1 MVGDIKIPRRL
12 HYSKAQNLMKK
23 YLLLICLVF
32 AMSPFLIAQQEDTQE
47 EKIEQELKE
56 GLSEVKESLK
66 QLEIP
71 EMDLEKIV
79 QEIEKVMPSQE
90 QLTSAKAIMIDAVEE
105 IEKIDLEP
113 LMGVL
118 QDLKSIF
125 EEHANSLSKT
135 KKI

>member
-1 MVGDIKIPRRL
+1 
-12 HYSKAQNLMKK
+12 
-23 YLLLICLVF
+23 
-32 AMSPFLIAQQEDTQE
+32 MSPFLIAQQEDTQE

>member
-1 MVGDIKIPRRL
+1 VVGDIKIPRRL

>member
-1 MVGDIKIPRRL
+1 VVGDIKIPRRL

-125 EEHANSLSKT
+125 EEQANSLSKT